1 MTNLCTLSRRARCG
15 AIVERALG
23 AIAQRARG
31 AIVQRALGG
40 AARLL
45 GAG

>member
-1 MTNLCTLSRRARCG
+1 MTNLCTLSRRARH
-15 AIVERALG
+15 G
-23 AIAQRARG
+23 AIAQRALG

>member
-23 AIAQRARG
+23 AIAQRALGDAVWRG
-31 AIVQRALGG
+31 LGG
-40 AARLL
+40 A
-45 GAG
+45 GAD

>member
-23 AIAQRARG
+23 AIAQRA
-31 AIVQRALGG
+31 LGG

-45 GAG
+45 GAR